1 MGTDLHQMTIINLR
15 WGMNEIA
22 HSLMRPGDAV
32 PWQALSQT
40 VVSGFARRDG
50 TRLKTLPDVFV
61 YRRPIDQSRG
71 SLAVHVDGPPA
82 VIIEVLS
89 DRTFEVD
96 LDMESGKGFSYA
108 QAGVREYL
116 TLDPTGV
123 YLPERGR
130 GWRLTNGAY
139 ASWAPDGQGRWHSEE
154 IAVAIGLEGAMA
166 AVYARQGRRMLREGE
181 IEEELA
187 RRDAER
193 AHMEAEIE
201 RLRRL
206 LDDRGDKPQS
216 I

>member
-61 YRRPIDQSRG
+61 YRRPIDQRRG
-71 SLAVHVDGPPA
+71 SLAVQVDGPPA

-96 LDMESGKGFSYA
+96 LDMESGKGFQLCPGWGPRVSHA
-108 QAGVREYL
+108 RSGRRLSAGARARVAPDE
-116 TLDPTGV
+116 
-123 YLPERGR
+123 
-130 GWRLTNGAY
+130 WRLRVVGAGWPG
-139 ASWAPDGQGRWHSEE
+139 S
-154 IAVAIGLEGAMA
+154 VA
-166 AVYARQGRRMLREGE
+166 Q
-181 IEEELA
+181 
-187 RRDAER
+187 
-193 AHMEAEIE
+193 
-201 RLRRL
+201 
-206 LDDRGDKPQS
+206 
-216 I
+216 